1 MSSDAILRGP
11 RQTALWELLG
21 ARGERVSLSVL
32 LAGLAAL
39 AVPTLWQLAS
49 TIWSGDD
56 QSHGPV
62 ILGVALWLVWRSRA
76 EWLALPYEPAPVSGS
91 LLLAIAFVGHVI
103 GRSLEIVQFEV
114 GALIVAASALTLLA
128 RGWAGL
134 RIVAFPLFML
144 LFIVPL
150 PGVFVQTIT
159 VPLKTGVSYVAE
171 IMLHALG
178 YPVARTG
185 VILAVGQYQLLVAD
199 ACAGLTSMFTLECL
213 GLVYVNLMGYRT
225 LLHKVLLAT
234 LIVPISIAAN
244 VVRVVILV
252 LVTYHFGDAAGQG
265 FVHGFAGMV
274 LFVVATAMMFFTDSL
289 LGLLKLGRRT
299 PLAGRA

>member
-1 MSSDAILRGP
+1 MSSEAFADPP
-11 RQTALWELLG
+11 RHGAWQLLG
-21 ARGERVSLSVL
+21 ARGEQASLSLL
-32 LAGLAAL
+32 LAGFTAMAL
-39 AVPTLWQLAS
+39 PTLWQLAN
-49 TIWSGDD
+49 TVWSSDEQG
-56 QSHGPV
+56 HGPV
-62 ILGVALWLVWRSRA
+62 ILGVALWLLWRVRTQ
-76 EWLALPYEPAPVSGS
+76 LVGLPYAPAPIGGSG
-91 LLLAIAFVGHVI
+91 LLAVAFVCNVM

-114 GALIVAASALTLLA
+114 GALIIAAAALLLLV

-134 RIVAFPLFML
+134 RLALFPLFLL

-159 VPLKTGVSYVAE
+159 VPLKTAVSYLAE
-171 IMLHALG
+171 LLMHNLG

-213 GLVYVNLMGYRT
+213 GLVYVNLIGNHSTLHKT
-225 LLHKVLLAT
+225 LLAI
-234 LIVPISIAAN
+234 LIVPIAFLAN

-265 FVHGFAGMV
+265 FVHGFAGIV
-274 LFVVATAMMFFTDSL
+274 LFVVATALMFATDNL
-289 LGLLKLGRRT
+289 LGLLRLGRRS
-299 PLAGRA
+299 AAAVA